1 MDNGIFKWLLT
12 LAILVFLVGVFVKL
26 DAPLVEWDAEYLS
39 AAELIVQKGK
49 LTTPGVNPPLYIL
62 FLAQWFTF
70 FGQSASIARLANAV
84 VLLLTG
90 YVVYQTAKSLG
101 NRKSGMLAAAIY
113 LLAPVVIQGSTLM
126 DTGDTSLLP
135 LGFSLFMW
143 MVIRGLRTSFS
154 RLNIFLVALALTLCF
169 WLKITSTIGLLVG
182 VCFWLLVKRKSLHP
196 DSRKAVIAGIILG
209 IMIFLTTWI
218 SFSMILLDNNSCR
231 TVLLIP
237 FSSLVTNLT
246 EVSLLIKITKS
257 ILYALRIAFWFSPFL
272 LVLFL
277 LMPWLIKRQE
287 HRENS
292 VYLSFL
298 GWTGFI
304 YFSGYLIIGGS
315 SWGFPRYQAAILP
328 FFTVSIAVLITPLLK
343 TFTRK
348 EVSFFLGSIICIPL
362 FCSFVLNDPLLLLN
376 LKFKEAVLSGSIGS
390 FVIKLFVSVAFYLTL
405 PMFTIFVFRGVL
417 FNKNFM
423 EKFTLFLF
431 IGIIISNLFLDIKH
445 IKSADATSYEYGAS
459 GKNEVVAFVLSQ
471 IDKGDTVLATPQ
483 FLYEFSHKQIPY
495 VPWRV
500 WISTESVFK
509 ELRESKPKVFILGLT
524 THTVRQLQNIHAHPQ
539 IKFILNKKYQL
550 NKIGTYS
557 VWIKRNKA

>member
-1 MDNGIFKWLLT
+1 MDNGIFKRLLT

-26 DAPLVEWDAEYLS
+26 DAPLVEWDETYLS

-49 LTTPGVNPPLYIL
+49 LTAPGDNPPLYIL

-101 NRKSGMLAAAIY
+101 NKKSGMLAAAVY
-113 LLAPVVIQGSTLM
+113 LLTPVVIQGSTLM

-143 MVIRGLRTSFS
+143 MVIRGFQTSFS

-169 WLKITSTIGLLVG
+169 WLKITSSIGLLVG
-182 VCFWLLVKRKSLHP
+182 VCFWLLLKRKSLHP

-209 IMIFLTTWI
+209 IIFFLTTWI
-218 SFSMILLDNNSCR
+218 SFSMILLDKNSCS
-231 TVLLIP
+231 TVLLFP
-237 FSSLVTNLT
+237 FSSFRTNLT
-246 EVSLLIKITKS
+246 EVSLFIKITKT

-277 LMPWLIKRQE
+277 SIPWLIKRQE
-287 HRENS
+287 YRENS

-298 GWTGFI
+298 GWTGFF
-304 YFSGYLIIGGS
+304 YFFGYLIIGGS

-328 FFTVSIAVLITPLLK
+328 FFTVSIAVFITPLLNI
-343 TFTRK
+343 FTRK
-348 EVSFFLGSIICIPL
+348 EVSVFFGSIICIVL
-362 FCSFVLNDPLLLLN
+362 LYSFVLDDPLLLLN

-390 FVIKLFVSVAFYLTL
+390 FVMKFFVTVAFYLTI
-405 PMFTIFVFRGVL
+405 PMFTIFILRGAL

-423 EKFTLFLF
+423 EKFALFLF
-431 IGIIISNLFLDIKH
+431 IGIITSNLFLNIKH
-445 IKSADATSYEYGAS
+445 IKSADATSYEYGAR
-459 GKNEVVAFVLSQ
+459 GKNEVVAFVLGQ

-483 FLYEFSHKQIPY
+483 FLYEFSHKQVPN

-500 WISTESVFK
+500 WISTGSVFK

-524 THTVRQLQNIHAHPQ
+524 THTVRQLQDIHAHPQ
-539 IKFILNKKYQL
+539 IKSILNKEYQL
-550 NKIGTYS
+550 YKIGTYS
-557 VWIKRNKA
+557 VWIKRDKA